1 MSPWLRRAGPA
12 DAVAVAVL
20 ERGASLHPWSEAQ
33 VRDELARP
41 APDAVLVLEG
51 RDGILAY
58 CAARLVVDELH
69 VMNLAVDA
77 RARRRGFGRFLLRRC
92 LALGE
97 RAGVRRALLEVRSGN
112 TAARALYAN
121 CGFVLLGRRKAYYA
135 EPTEDALVLV
145 HERAGGSSLN

>member
-1 MSPWLRRAGPA
+1 MSPWLRRAGPGDA
-12 DAVAVAVL
+12 AAVAAL
-20 ERGASLHPWSEAQ
+20 ERAASLHPWSEAQ

-41 APDAVLVLEG
+41 APDVVLVLDG
-51 RDGILAY
+51 REGILAY
-58 CAARLVVDELH
+58 CAARVVIGELQ

-77 RARRRGFGRFLLRRC
+77 RVRRRGFGRFLLRRC

-97 RAGVRRALLEVRSGN
+97 RAGVRRALLEVRAGN

-135 EPTEDALVLV
+135 EPIEDALVLV
-145 HERAGGSSLN
+145 YDAPSVRP